1 VKYHDLSKKFG
12 KSSELFGGRYVLR
25 YSIRASFGALVQE
38 GVVLHTRVWRRD
50 VRSTEEGGSEMIRL
64 YAAGHNAVAVV
75 EDGKV
80 GLTLE
85 GGGARCVAV
94 DPEDPDTL
102 YVGTTDEGLF
112 KSEDGGEDWER
123 ISGIEHP
130 RVTSV
135 AVSPVDGA
143 VYAGT
148 EPSTLFVSR
157 DGGASWRELEGLK
170 NLPSAPTWSF
180 PPRPWTSHV
189 RAIALSH
196 ENPDLVV
203 AGIELGGVMRSPDG
217 GETWEDQR
225 PGAYAD
231 CHALAA
237 HPASS
242 ETLYEAAGGGFAE
255 SEDFGESWEA
265 ADAGMGRW
273 YVWGLAV
280 DPEDPTL
287 VYSSAAPGPFQA
299 HGPGFSDA
307 AIYRRRERGQW
318 EAVIEGLAAFP
329 YALCAD
335 PEQPGS
341 VYAGLGD
348 GKILHSPD
356 AGESWDEIAEV
367 HALDDLVAVRA

>member
-1 VKYHDLSKKFG
+1 M
-12 KSSELFGGRYVLR
+12 
-25 YSIRASFGALVQE
+25 
-38 GVVLHTRVWRRD
+38 T
-50 VRSTEEGGSEMIRL
+50 RL
-64 YAAGHNAVAVV
+64 YAAGDSAVAVV

-80 GLTLE
+80 RLTLE
-85 GGGARCVAV
+85 GRGTRCLAV

-112 KSEDGGEDWER
+112 KSESGGKRWER
-123 ISGIEHP
+123 LSGIEHP

-135 AVSPVDGA
+135 AVSPSDGT

-189 RAIALSH
+189 RAIALSY
-196 ENPDLVV
+196 EDPNLVV

-217 GETWEDQR
+217 GESWEDQR

-231 CHALAA
+231 CHNLAA
-237 HPASS
+237 HAAAP

-255 SEDFGESWEA
+255 SRNFGESWEA
-265 ADAGMGRW
+265 ADAGLDRW

-280 DPEDPTL
+280 DSEDPTL
-287 VYSSAAPGPFQA
+287 VYASAAPGPGRA

-307 AIYRRRERGQW
+307 AIYRRRAEEQW
-318 EAVIEGLAAFP
+318 EAVLEGLAAFP

-335 PEQPGS
+335 PEAS
-341 VYAGLGD
+341 NALYAGFGD
-348 GKILHSPD
+348 GEILHTAD
-356 AGESWDEIAEV
+356 AGTSWSEV
-367 HALDDLVAVRA
+367 AKIPALDALVAVRD